1 MIDEITI
8 VCDSPRHAR
17 GKVAKLAM
25 YRRNAGTWAL
35 CRTADRQR
43 RSDREADRLRA
54 TGVRPS
60 VMDGIEAD
68 DFRPRCKL
76 CGARAPH
83 LTGAVLDVLAEH
95 NKSRIS
101 VSQLP
106 RDSF

>member
-1 MIDEITI
+1 MIDEIVI

-17 GKVAKLAM
+17 GKVSKLAT

-35 CRTADRQR
+35 HRTADRQR
-43 RSDREADRLRA
+43 RSDRKDNQLRA
-54 TGVRPS
+54 AGVRPS
-60 VMDGIEAD
+60 VTDSIEAD
-68 DFRPRCKL
+68 DFRSRCKL
-76 CGARAPH
+76 CGVRAPD

-95 NKSRIS
+95 NNSYIS